1 MVESHRMAE
10 MREGPIG
17 LDELALAT
25 RNHGMPL
32 EALRYPV
39 TPAGLHYLLIH
50 YDIPAVDPGAWR
62 LQIDGNVATPLTLS
76 LEALAARPRV
86 TTPVTLE
93 CAGNGRV
100 LQSPRPFSQPWLL
113 EAVGNAEWTGTPL
126 RPLLEEAGVLTGS
139 VEVSFAGLD
148 RGVEGGME
156 QTYERGLPIA
166 DAIRDDVLLADE
178 MNGQP
183 LLPQH
188 GFPLRL
194 IVPGWYGMTHVKWLH
209 RIQVLTEPFEGY
221 QNMHSYRM
229 SSSEDDPGMPL
240 SRIQPRSLMVP
251 PGVPGFPV
259 RIRHVE
265 PGLVL
270 VLGRAWS
277 GLGEIARVEFSSD
290 GGLTWED
297 AELTPAA
304 GAFAWCGWT
313 FTWEAEPGE
322 YVLCSRATDETGA
335 AQPLDHAW
343 NVGGYSNNAV
353 QRVPVVVA

>member
-1 MVESHRMAE
+1 MAE
-10 MREGPIG
+10 MRTGPIG

-50 YDIPAVDPGAWR
+50 YDIPAIDPGAWR
-62 LQIDGNVATPLTLS
+62 LEIDGNVATPLTLS

-100 LQSPRPFSQPWLL
+100 LQSPRPISQPWLL

-126 RPLLEEAGVLTGS
+126 RPLLEEAGMLGGS
-139 VEVSFAGLD
+139 VEVLFTGLD
-148 RGVEGGME
+148 RGIEGGLE
-156 QTYERGLPIA
+156 QAYERSLPLVE
-166 DAIRDDVLLADE
+166 AITDDVLLVDE

-209 RIQVLTEPFEGY
+209 RIQVLTEPFDGY
-221 QNMHSYRM
+221 QNAHSYRL
-229 SSSEDDPGMPL
+229 STSEDDPGTPVT
-240 SRIQPRSLMVP
+240 RIRPRSLMVP
-251 PGVPGFPV
+251 PGVPSFPT
-259 RIRHVE
+259 RTRHVE
-265 PGLVL
+265 PGPIL

-277 GLGEIARVEFSSD
+277 GSGEIVRVEFSSD
-290 GGLTWED
+290 GGSSWSD

-322 YVLCSRATDETGA
+322 YELCSRATDETGA
-335 AQPLDHAW
+335 AQPLEHEW
-343 NVGGYSNNAV
+343 NVGAYTNNAV